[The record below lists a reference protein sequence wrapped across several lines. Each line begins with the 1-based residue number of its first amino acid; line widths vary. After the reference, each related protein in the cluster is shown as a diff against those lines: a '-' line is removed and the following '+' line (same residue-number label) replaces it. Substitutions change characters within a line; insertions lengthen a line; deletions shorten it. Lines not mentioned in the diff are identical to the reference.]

1 MRRKDTPA
9 TALASPV
16 SRRDSAVHIKDAAH
30 YEQSGEWQLVPRSQ
44 VKQPTAIPKACKY
57 YGLTPFQIATGRYGF
72 CAEPSTSTDAA
83 NVAPDTPS
91 REHPGTSL
99 ILHPV
104 LARRIRSNYNEIG
117 SYFTQRVALD
127 TSPNE
132 PEEPEEPGLLIR
144 PTPAC
149 SSLSS
154 HLSSAA
160 SLLVPAP
167 IRALL
172 SPPDEEEPVQVWSA
186 TAAYEASHALE
197 FPSIKPKVPAS
208 GSEGTR
214 QRIHCIS
221 RLSQQEQTAEFTPLF
236 EPRAKVPGPNIPS
249 FLHSRCKQFFGN
261 DLATL

>member
-1 MRRKDTPA
+1 MLAQFLQPTLMRRKDTPA

-197 FPSIKPKVPAS
+197 FPINQAESPS
-208 GSEGTR
+208 QR
-214 QRIHCIS
+214 Q
-221 RLSQQEQTAEFTPLF
+221 
-236 EPRAKVPGPNIPS
+236 
-249 FLHSRCKQFFGN
+249 
-261 DLATL
+261 